1 MKKDTK
7 NTKTTKKKEVKETV
21 KKKEV
26 KVNKEKPVEL
36 DGKMTTYLLN
46 TKTDNLERKT
56 QAQLNKLVGLESEEW
71 EILRKNI
78 KKGKKYGDTQFN
90 IYKNDKKRVFIIYGI
105 NLNEGQA
112 NAIYTGMKARAE
124 KKKNGTLD
132 KGGIKTLYG
141 EIEAKTRALKENTL
155 HKLVDIYNN
164 YDGNIEEAED
174 ELNRE
179 LDDVFK
185 PQYIAI
191 DKKNRTEEEAEK
203 EAENLIEKFKEQVYG
218 KKKVSKKT
226 VGNGEKTFHCR
237 AMGINWDVDN
247 DEDLEQLPSNA
258 TIDIEDENENEVR
271 EVIADKLTDEYG
283 FCINSIDNVII
294 VEKGKKGKPVDTD
307 TIAYKVGKTLD
318 RYVNKDFTKPT
329 GALVKGESI
338 DKILYLDIKK
348 AVYNFVS
355 DLVPSNQQGQYI
367 VKGNAKEICKW
378 LVQFSDKSGIGFK
391 LIYHKA
397 QGMLCI
403 KEYNVGTGWKEL
415 KDHEYEN
422 MKKVINKEPQI
433 IKYKGYDIDCFKTYK
448 DKITVQINGDD
459 LVFESIEE
467 AQREIDKDIRDK
479 ERIEDIK
486 KWQDGT
492 ECKEGYK
499 RFQLTLYTN
508 DKSIDWEELER
519 VENFARFFKGKGR
532 YYGLIVC
539 DYVLSDGYVTV
550 MGYIE
555 NDNDLRSERLDL
567 LRYNIY
573 KAEVDFIEPKQKD
586 AITQFEEAKAKVMD
600 NLKNF
605 DKEVNRRYNEAV
617 KKYSK
622 TDLIYAEDIGYDEVG
637 SAVTSMLEDA
647 GYNVTY
653 DD

>member
-7 NTKTTKKKEVKETV
+7 NTKTTKRKEVKEVV

-26 KVNKEKPVEL
+26 KVVKEKPVEL

-46 TKTDNLERKT
+46 IKTGELERKT
-56 QAQLNKLVGLESEEW
+56 QAQLNKLVGLDNDEW
-71 EILRKNI
+71 ELLRKNI
-78 KKGKKYGDTQFN
+78 KNGEKYGNTQFN
-90 IYKNDKKRVFIIYGI
+90 IYKNDKKKVFIMYGI
-105 NLNEGQA
+105 NLDEGKA
-112 NAIYTGMKARAE
+112 NAIYGGMKQRAE
-124 KKKNGTLD
+124 MKKNGTLN
-132 KGGIKTLYG
+132 KGGIKTVYG
-141 EIEAKTRALKENTL
+141 EIDAKTKALKENTL
-155 HKLVDIYNN
+155 HKLADIYNN
-164 YDGNIEEAED
+164 YGGNIEEAED

-179 LDDVFK
+179 LDEVFK
-185 PQYIAI
+185 PQYISI
-191 DKKNRTEEEAEK
+191 DKKHRTEENAEDEAEK
-203 EAENLIEKFKEQVYG
+203 LIEEFKNRVYG

-237 AMGINWDVDN
+237 AMGINWDVD
-247 DEDLEQLPSNA
+247 DDSALEDLPSNA
-258 TIDIEDENENEVR
+258 TIDIKAENEDEVR
-271 EVIADKLTDEYG
+271 EIIADKLTDEYG

-307 TIAYKVGKTLD
+307 TIAYKVGETLD

-348 AVYNFVS
+348 AVYNFVG
-355 DLVPSNQQGQYI
+355 DLVPSNEQGQYI

-397 QGMLCI
+397 QGILCI

-415 KDHEYEN
+415 KDHEHEN
-422 MKKVINKEPQI
+422 MKKVIDKEPQI
-433 IKYKGYDIDCFKTYK
+433 IKYKGYDIDCFKAYK

-467 AQREIDKDIRDK
+467 AQRGIDKDIRDK

-508 DKSIDWEELER
+508 DQSIDWEELER

-539 DYVLSDGYVTV
+539 DYVLSDGYATV

-573 KAEVDFIEPKQKD
+573 KAEIDFIELKQKD
-586 AITQFEEAKAKVMD
+586 AITQFEEAKAKVMN
-600 NLKNF
+600 NLKDF
-605 DKEVNRRYNEAV
+605 DKEVDRRYNEAV
-617 KKYSK
+617 KKYSM

-637 SAVTSMLEDA
+637 STVTSMLEDA